1 MLLYKAYGY
10 APMIF
15 YIYSITY
22 LEDGLETKR
31 EDGIMTASS
40 YADAM
45 AEIDEWDLSVE
56 EVRLREI
63 CGEYQGPDCERPWIS
78 IESLKDA
85 LEGAGF
91 QLSAEPVRECS
102 CGEKDNRPVVPD
114 YVGDCVNDK

>member
-1 MLLYKAYGY
+1 MN
-10 APMIF
+10 F

-31 EDGIMTASS
+31 EDGIMVANS

-45 AEIDEWDLSVE
+45 AEVDDWDLSVA
-56 EVRLREI
+56 EVRVREI
-63 CGEYQGPDCERPWIS
+63 CGEYQGPDCERPWIP

-85 LEGAGF
+85 LEEAGF
-91 QLSAEPVRECS
+91 QLSSKPAHRCG
-102 CGEKDNRPVVPD
+102 CGEKDENPAIG

>member
-1 MLLYKAYGY
+1 MN
-10 APMIF
+10 F

-22 LEDGLETKR
+22 WEDELETK
-31 EDGIMTASS
+31 EEKGIMAASS

-63 CGEYQGPDCERPWIS
+63 CGEYQAGPDCERPWVS
-78 IESLKDA
+78 IEDLA
-85 LEGAGF
+85 EAFEEAGI
-91 QLSAEPVRECS
+91 QLPNKSVHRGG
-102 CGEKDNRPVVPD
+102 CGEKDENPAIG